1 MSESH
6 GPLPRVLAPLSWLA
20 ASAYRVV
27 IAARNR
33 RFDRGRGVRV
43 LLIEGRRIPVISV
56 GNITV
61 GGTGKSPCVAWICG
75 ELAANGCKPVI
86 AMRGYRGVRTAEG
99 VIDSDEAREYAIT
112 APDALVVVHR
122 RRYEA
127 LVAQLSKP
135 ECREWIDRAV
145 VVLDDGFQHRQLARD
160 LDIVLVDGSPM
171 QELLPHGWLREPASN
186 IARADLVV
194 RTKASVNAVAGS
206 GVPKHFDAQCDHT
219 WTQFE
224 VHDAN
229 GTRVE
234 QLEWLR
240 SRSVMTA
247 CGLGNPAHFEQMARV
262 HAGAVVHAI
271 RVADHRALTHA
282 TLAAGITRARV
293 NAGASQLVVLM
304 TRKDFVKL
312 DARLTLAVA
321 VPTLALAWSSGVER
335 MREAIRRVSSRPDA
349 RP

>member
-1 MSESH
+1 
-6 GPLPRVLAPLSWLA
+6 
-20 ASAYRVV
+20 V
-27 IAARNR
+27 IH
-33 RFDRGRGVRV
+33 
-43 LLIEGRRIPVISV
+43 
-56 GNITV
+56 
-61 GGTGKSPCVAWICG
+61 
-75 ELAANGCKPVI
+75 
-86 AMRGYRGVRTAEG
+86 
-99 VIDSDEAREYAIT
+99 SDEAREYAIT

-194 RTKASVNAVAGS
+194 RTKASVNALAGS

-262 HAGAVVHAI
+262 HAGEVVHAI

-282 TLAAGITRARV
+282 TLAAGITRARA
-293 NAGASQLVVLM
+293 NAGASQIVVLM

-312 DARLTLAVA
+312 EARLTLAVA